1 MQSSIKKFYRQ
12 SVFDLSVY
20 YCENIEEGR
29 LEENKNE
36 LLKALL
42 KRALGFEVEEV
53 AEEFV
58 RSSFDG
64 ELVLMKRKVSKHFV
78 QPEVNAM
85 KILLSLTDE
94 LPLEELEKLT
104 AEELGARREA
114 LLKQLG

>member
-1 MQSSIKKFYRQ
+1 LRNAGASSNQSFFAVVGFLISK
-12 SVFDLSVY
+12 
-20 YCENIEEGR
+20 IEEGR
-29 LEENKNE
+29 LGENKNE

>member
-1 MQSSIKKFYRQ
+1 MVGFLISKIK
-12 SVFDLSVY
+12 
-20 YCENIEEGR
+20 EGR
-29 LEENKNE
+29 LGENKNE

-64 ELVLMKRKVSKHFV
+64 ELVLMKRKVSKHLV

-104 AEELGARREA
+104 AEELTQKRDA
-114 LLKQLG
+114 LLGKLTSDK